1 MPTRSRDEVVAQAEG
16 VYKLIRARK
25 HLANRGAERAC
36 LRLLGSVIKKAEREL
51 FKPTSASLLIGAL
64 AAGSKQHS
72 GPGDSAYLLP
82 KQKTSGRPR
91 TVHR

>member
-1 MPTRSRDEVVAQAEG
+1 MPTRGRNEVLAQAEG

-36 LRLLGSVIKKAEREL
+36 LRLLGSVIKKAEQEL
-51 FKPTSASLLIGAL
+51 FNPTNANLLIGAL
-64 AAGSKQHS
+64 AADSKQRS
-72 GPGDSAYLLP
+72 GPGDSSYLLP
-82 KQKTSGRPR
+82 EPKTSRRSR

>member
-1 MPTRSRDEVVAQAEG
+1 MPIRSRDEVLAQAEG
-16 VYKLIRARK
+16 VYKLIRARN

-51 FKPTSASLLIGAL
+51 FNPTNASLLIGAL
-64 AAGSKQHS
+64 AADSEQRSGS
-72 GPGDSAYLLP
+72 GDSAYLSP
-82 KQKTSGRPR
+82 KQRNSRRPP

>member
-1 MPTRSRDEVVAQAEG
+1 MPTRNRDEVLAQAEG

-36 LRLLGSVIKKAEREL
+36 LRLLGSVIKRAEREL
-51 FKPTSASLLIGAL
+51 FNPTSASLLIGAL
-64 AAGSKQHS
+64 AA
-72 GPGDSAYLLP
+72 DS
-82 KQKTSGRPR
+82 KQKTSRRPR

>member
-1 MPTRSRDEVVAQAEG
+1 MPTRGCDDVLAQAEG

-51 FKPTSASLLIGAL
+51 FNPLNAGILIGSL
-64 AAGSKQHS
+64 A
-72 GPGDSAYLLP
+72 GDSIHLPP
-82 KQKTSGRPR
+82 KQRASRS
-91 TVHR
+91 HRI